1 VVLKLKKKNKYIGID
16 NEFDDYQLDG
26 QENDGLLELASM
38 LAHLVKEDNET
49 IYHFEGKNS
58 YLDLYENWIQLY
70 GCRQDKNGE
79 EVGKFT
85 IHMPE
90 KIIRFEVVENMFL
103 IYLKNEIY
111 YVLGL
116 KNIVDVEIT
125 FSQYLSK
132 FRKGD

>member
-1 VVLKLKKKNKYIGID
+1 
-16 NEFDDYQLDG
+16 
-26 QENDGLLELASM
+26 
-38 LAHLVKEDNET
+38 
-49 IYHFEGKNS
+49 
-58 YLDLYENWIQLY
+58 
-70 GCRQDKNGE
+70 
-79 EVGKFT
+79 
-85 IHMPE
+85 MPE

>member
-1 VVLKLKKKNKYIGID
+1 MVLKLKKKNKYIGID

-26 QENDGLLELASM
+26 QDDDGLIELASM
-38 LAHLVKEDNET
+38 LAHLVKKDNET
-49 IYHFEGKNS
+49 IYHFEGKNG

-90 KIIRFEVVENMFL
+90 KIIRFEVVENKFL